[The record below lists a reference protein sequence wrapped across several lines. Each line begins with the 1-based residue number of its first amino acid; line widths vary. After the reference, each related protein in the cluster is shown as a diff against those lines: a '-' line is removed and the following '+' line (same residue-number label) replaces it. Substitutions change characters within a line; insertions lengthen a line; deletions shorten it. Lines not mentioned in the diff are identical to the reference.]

1 MPTLPRN
8 MGIVLGGGGARGAFH
23 AGALQELFTNQ
34 VLDGGKRY
42 PRIDFRRIGVVS
54 GTSTGALC
62 SSMLVQFLARNA
74 GKSPGDALDTRDLD
88 TLLTIYRTSTT
99 AGVMTPRLDPGW
111 QNAINAVAQ
120 LLGAGNLPADKVV
133 ALVVGVSIFD
143 QAPLR
148 ALIRQH
154 VDLAVQKQAADLG
167 IQLVIN
173 TYNMSKLRGER
184 FTNSDADR
192 ALLHDA
198 IIASAAIPAV
208 MTPHH
213 ITRGGVKSL
222 YMDGALAA
230 PVPYAPA
237 VKAGISR
244 ILGIS
249 LNYLGTRTGKSDYE
263 VGLEVLK
270 DAAYAADQEVSDRG
284 ELLARYSEAIGLM
297 RANCAAAGIS
307 FGTVSQGVDAQV
319 LTENPSGAVRHEFTL
334 HIPLGTVM
342 VEDVDFDPGRMQALS
357 VAGQTAAKGQWT
369 NIRTSLQIPAH
380 AAP

>member
-8 MGIVLGGGGARGAFH
+8 LGIVLGGGGARGAFH

-34 VLDGGKRY
+34 VTDGPKKY
-42 PRIDFRRIGVVS
+42 PRIDFRRVGVVS

-62 SSMLVQFLARNA
+62 ASMLVQFLARNHDKA
-74 GKSPGDALDTRDLD
+74 PGDALDTRDLD
-88 TLLTIYRTSTT
+88 TLLNIYRNTTT
-99 AGVMTPRLDPGW
+99 AGVMTPRLDAGW
-111 QNAINAVAQ
+111 ANAINAVAA
-120 LLGAGNLPADKVV
+120 LLGAGGLPADKVV

-154 VDLAVQKQAADLG
+154 VDLTVQKQAADLG

-173 TYNMSKLRGER
+173 TYNMTTLRGER
-184 FTNSDADR
+184 FTNSAADR

-198 IIASAAIPAV
+198 VIASAAIPAV

-222 YMDGALAA
+222 YVDGAIAA

-244 ILGIS
+244 ILAIS
-249 LNYLGTRTGKSDYE
+249 LNYLGTRSGKTDYA

-270 DAAYAADQEVSDRG
+270 DAAYAADQEVSDGG
-284 ELLARYSEAIGLM
+284 ELLAKYSEAIGMM
-297 RANCAAAGIS
+297 RANCLAAGVD
-307 FGTVSQGVDAQV
+307 FATVVKGVDAQV
-319 LTENPSGAVRHEFTL
+319 LTANPSGAVRREFTL
-334 HIPLGTVM
+334 HIPLGTPLI
-342 VEDVDFDPGRMQALS
+342 EDVDFDPAKMQTLS
-357 VAGQTAAKGQWT
+357 VAGQTAARGQWA
-369 NIRTSLQIPAH
+369 NIR
-380 AAP
+380 AALELPSRASP